1 MKIFKPVFF
10 SLFFALIVF
19 VTQPMAAQVTYQN
32 AGTGSGTTANPTP
45 AYPTGLASGG
55 LIVLQVTVR
64 DTVTTP
70 STPGGFTL
78 LFGPDSTGTGRQWL
92 YYKISAGTETGTI
105 TVTIG
110 GAVCKI
116 ARR

>member
-1 MKIFKPVFF
+1 MKIFKLVFF
-10 SLFFALIVF
+10 SILCAFLIF

-45 AYPTGLASGG
+45 AYPTGLVSGD

-64 DTVTTP
+64 DIATTP

-78 LFGPDSTGTGRQWL
+78 GFGPDSTGTGRQWL
-92 YYKISAGTETGTI
+92 YYKISNGTETGTI
-105 TVTIG
+105 TVT
-110 GAVCKI
+110 
-116 ARR
+116 